1 MDLADP
7 IPASDELGST
17 ADSVRSV
24 VAVPGAVRLYRLP
37 RAAEWVERVLAGGC
51 REVWLLMQPRPLD
64 RVEEFVA
71 GPDHQWLPLD
81 AQGRPVPGERV
92 RHSPLGGRGDL
103 AWVAESHWRTKAP
116 VDTLRL
122 QPRDGRCRPNEVA
135 RIYEGAACL
144 AQLPPQSLERALWSS
159 MPVWATRLILRT
171 EESTPRRLHS
181 ITAEEARQAGHVGA
195 PACARTKF
203 LVDFEIAH
211 GPRSSSDDPWMWRV
225 CFEPADTRGVGAL
238 IDSGVA
244 QRKGPAARKLHYAK
258 TVIE

>member
-7 IPASDELGST
+7 NPASVELGST
-17 ADSVRSV
+17 ADSVRGTV
-24 VAVPGAVRLYRLP
+24 GRPGAVRVYRLP
-37 RAAEWVERVLAGGC
+37 RAAEWVERVLAGRC
-51 REVWLLMQPRPLD
+51 REVWLLMQPRPSD
-64 RVEEFVA
+64 RVEKFVA

-81 AQGRPVPGERV
+81 ALGRPLLGERV
-92 RHSPLGGRGDL
+92 RRSPLGGPGDL

-116 VDTLRL
+116 MDTLRL
-122 QPRDGRCRPNEVA
+122 EPRDGRWRPNEGA

-144 AQLPPQSLERALWSS
+144 ARLPPQSLDRALWSS
-159 MPVWATRLILRT
+159 MPVWASRLVLRT
-171 EESTPRRLHS
+171 EETTPRRLHS
-181 ITAEEARQAGHVGA
+181 ITAEEARQAGHAGA
-195 PACARTKF
+195 PVCPRTRF

-225 CFEPADTRGVGAL
+225 CFEPADARGVGAL

-244 QRKGPAARKLHYAK
+244 RRKGPAARKLHFAK

>member
-7 IPASDELGST
+7 NPASVELGST
-17 ADSVRSV
+17 ADSVRGTV
-24 VAVPGAVRLYRLP
+24 GRPGAVRVYRLP
-37 RAAEWVERVLAGGC
+37 RAAEWVERVLAGRC
-51 REVWLLMQPRPLD
+51 REVWLLMQPRPSD
-64 RVEEFVA
+64 RVEKFVA

-81 AQGRPVPGERV
+81 ALGRPLLGERV
-92 RHSPLGGRGDL
+92 RRSPLGGPGDL

-116 VDTLRL
+116 MGTLRL
-122 QPRDGRCRPNEVA
+122 EPRDGRWRPNEGA

-144 AQLPPQSLERALWSS
+144 ARLPPQSLDRALWSS
-159 MPVWATRLILRT
+159 MPVWASRLVLRT
-171 EESTPRRLHS
+171 EETTPRRLHS
-181 ITAEEARQAGHVGA
+181 ITAEEARQAGHAGA
-195 PACARTKF
+195 PVCPRTRF

-225 CFEPADTRGVGAL
+225 CFEPADARGVGAL

-244 QRKGPAARKLHYAK
+244 RRKGPAARKLHFAK